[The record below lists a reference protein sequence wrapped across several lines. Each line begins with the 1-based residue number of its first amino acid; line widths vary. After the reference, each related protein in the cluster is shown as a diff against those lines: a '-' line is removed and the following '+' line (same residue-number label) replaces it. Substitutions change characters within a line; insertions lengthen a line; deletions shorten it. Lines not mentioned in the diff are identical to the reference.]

1 MYFFHFCDQVDT
13 PQGELPYVDTSH
25 IYHGQVLGA
34 PNSHVFGSIHDGVFE
49 GKIVTDED
57 SYFVEHA
64 RHYFPNGSHHDY
76 GFHSVI
82 YNERDVIDDPFA
94 HKRKAGHVNGCGVNE
109 ETLQWMDNIQ
119 NAAAVEDEPTVEE
132 IHLKDN
138 IQRPNERAT
147 NRFVNDELDSP
158 YFKYSKEA
166 NADDDGDHQRSKRA
180 TRPREDN
187 RNTCS
192 LYIQTDPLIWRHIR
206 EGIAEV
212 SRQQHFWCRS
222 IVFRPA
228 SIW

>member
-1 MYFFHFCDQVDT
+1 M
-13 PQGELPYVDTSH
+13 DTSH

-64 RHYFPNGSHHDY
+64 RHYFPNGTHHDY

-82 YNERDVIDDPFA
+82 YNERDVVDDPFA

-109 ETLQWMDNIQ
+109 ETLQWMEEIQ
-119 NAAAVEDEPTVEE
+119 NGAAAAAEEVDE
-132 IHLKDN
+132 IHLMDDGP
-138 IQRPNERAT
+138 RPNERPTTVFAD
-147 NRFVNDELDSP
+147 DESDSP
-158 YFKYSKEA
+158 FFKYSKEA
-166 NADDDGDHQRSKRA
+166 NADNTAGDGSHRRGKRA

-212 SRQQHFWCRS
+212 SRPSTGQRCDYTTRD
-222 IVFRPA
+222 A
-228 SIW
+228 KLC